1 MWHAV
6 TASVTQQVLGQV
18 RACASVRL
26 ALEHP
31 SPAAR
36 DERGRLTTQAL
47 AASIKSLRPSLLETT
62 YGVDCVVPRTGGAL
76 RACAWWSPLRR
87 QGLLEARLF

>member
-1 MWHAV
+1 MTANASQQILGPLRAHA
-6 TASVTQQVLGQV
+6 SM
-18 RACASVRL
+18 RL

-36 DERGRLTTQAL
+36 NERGRITTGAV
-47 AASIKSLRPSLLETT
+47 AASVKSLRPSLLEAQ
-62 YGVDCVVPRTGGAL
+62 YGLDYVVPRTGGAL

-87 QGLLEARLF
+87 QGMIEARLF